1 MSAQR
6 IAKHKYVQ
14 FIYEI
19 VDESGMV
26 VEKVDM
32 PLNYVHGTD
41 SGPWEKIEHALE
53 GQEVGACV
61 HVTLEPEDAFGE
73 PDPALTF
80 TDDIANV
87 PEQFRYLGAEVEMQN
102 DRGESKTFRVA
113 KIENGKLTVDGNHP
127 LAGQTVTFNVTVT
140 DVRDPTPEE
149 LAGAAAPGG
158 LGRLH

>member
-41 SGPWEKIEHALE
+41 SGPWEKIEHV
-53 GQEVGACV
+53 GQTAEKAHTSLQRICPPELVFPFHVLLVEHGRRICV
-61 HVTLEPEDAFGE
+61 SRKPKC
-73 PDPALTF
+73 
-80 TDDIANV
+80 
-87 PEQFRYLGAEVEMQN
+87 
-102 DRGESKTFRVA
+102 ESC
-113 KIENGKLTVDGNHP
+113 P
-127 LAGQTVTFNVTVT
+127 LASQCAF
-140 DVRDPTPEE
+140 
-149 LAGAAAPGG
+149 A
-158 LGRLH
+158 H